1 MQKADKINFQDGMK
15 YYATFIR
22 SVDEDPIYTAYGARR
37 RRESVRHFQATTRPS
52 LSYNNKKMISLIQK
66 ESGKRSMPKVIPEE
80 ANHEFD
86 LKKHKSDQKEE
97 EF

>member
-22 SVDEDPIYTAYGARR
+22 SVDEDPIYSAYGSRR
-37 RRESVRHFQATTRPS
+37 RRESVRHFHATTKPS
-52 LSYNNKKMISLIQK
+52 SSYNNKKLISLIQK

-80 ANHEFD
+80 TTHEFD
-86 LKKHKSDQKEE
+86 NLKKHKSD
-97 EF
+97 